1 MLSLESSNHLWTTIE
16 DLAGRARVRRGA
28 VAYVSDDS
36 VVRFRAN
43 DLLITDASDQ
53 SVALGQT
60 SAEVIKRAVNAGAAV
75 YSSPGLHAKLL
86 ILDDVVV
93 VGSQNLSASSSKG
106 RLFEAGI
113 VTDHPSVRTAA
124 NDLMRQL
131 QRSASPIDNEE
142 VKRLLRIPVVKAVQR
157 VEGNKL
163 PLIEALRLNSDIL
176 EDFVFCIWTDS
187 PSCLPDSEVR
197 RQAKK
202 RGLELPARDRWD
214 RFEDDTGNGLSSSY
228 NKFFFKQE
236 KKAIALEV
244 DGDDHKGAI
253 KCFVGIGCEMLIY
266 MNHFP
271 HKGRVI
277 GNFKKDRWPPF
288 RLNNADAKE
297 LCKLLN
303 DGLAAKPQLAR
314 SLWSKEGGVLQPKDL
329 RALLSA
335 AEATS

>member
-1 MLSLESSNHLWTTIE
+1 MLSLESSNLWTTIAN
-16 DLAGRARVRRGA
+16 LAGRARVRRGA
-28 VAYVSDDS
+28 VAYVSDDR

-60 SAEVIKRAVNAGAAV
+60 SAEVIKRAVEAGAAV
-75 YSSPGLHAKLL
+75 YSSPGMHAKLL

-93 VGSQNLSASSSKG
+93 VGSQNLSGSSSKG

-131 QRSASPIDNEE
+131 QCSASPIDNEE

-214 RFEDDTGNGLSSSY
+214 RFEDTGNGMSSSY
-228 NKFFFKQE
+228 NKFFRKQE
-236 KKAIALEV
+236 RKAIALEV
-244 DGDDHKGAI
+244 EGDDHKGAI
-253 KCFVGIGCEMLIY
+253 KRFVDIGREMLIY
-266 MNHFP
+266 MDHFL
-271 HKGRVI
+271 HKGRVNGI
-277 GNFKKDRWPPF
+277 YLKNSRLPF
-288 RLNNADAKE
+288 RLNGADAKE
-297 LCKLLN
+297 LRKLLN

-314 SLWSKEGGVLQPKDL
+314 SLWRKEGGVLQPKDL

-335 AEATS
+335 AEAAS